1 MLRILLFLGTNLAIL
16 AVLSISMRILGVDSM
31 LEEAGGGLN
40 LNALLV
46 FSAVLGFGGSFISLL
61 LSKSMA
67 KRSMGVQLIEQP
79 ANPTERWLVET
90 VARQAKQAG
99 IGMPEVGIFPSPSP
113 NAFATGW
120 SRDNAM
126 VAVSAGLLQNMNA
139 DEVEA
144 VLGHEISH
152 VANGDMVTLTL
163 IQGVVNT
170 FVIFLSRVIGHVV
183 DRTVFN
189 SRQGFGPGYFIT
201 SLLAQ
206 FVLGILAMVIV
217 AWFSRWRE
225 FRADAG
231 GAALAGRHKMIAALQ
246 RLQQASA
253 EPLPDEMAAF
263 GIAGRGLHEFF
274 ATHPPLEKRIAAL
287 REQAA

>member
-1 MLRILLFLGTNLAIL
+1 MLRILLFLGTNVAIL
-16 AVLSISMRILGVDSM
+16 AMLSITMRLLGVDRV
-31 LEEAGGGLN
+31 LEESGGLN

-46 FSAVLGFGGSFISLL
+46 MSAVIGFTGSFISLFM
-61 LSKSMA
+61 SKWMA
-67 KRSMGVQLIEQP
+67 KASMGVQIIDRP
-79 ANPTERWLVET
+79 SSATERWLLDT
-90 VARQAKQAG
+90 VARLSQEAG
-99 IGMPEVGIFPSPSP
+99 IEMPEVGIFPSPSP

-120 SRDNAM
+120 NRNDAL

-144 VLGHEISH
+144 VLGHEIAH

-170 FVIFLSRVIGHVV
+170 FVFFLSRVVGHVV
-183 DRTVFN
+183 DRAVFGN
-189 SRQGFGPGYFIT
+189 REGYGAGYFIT
-201 SLLAQ
+201 SLVAQ
-206 FVLGILAMVIV
+206 FVLGILAMMIV

-231 GAALAGRHKMIAALQ
+231 GAALAGRHKMIAALR
-246 RLQQASA
+246 RLQQAQP

-263 GIAGRGLHEFF
+263 GIAGKGLHELF
-274 ATHPPLEKRIAAL
+274 ASHPPLEKRIEAL
-287 REQAA
+287 QQAA